1 MSPYNIGPTI
11 NYRIALGKFHEDKK
25 YLVLSKE
32 RKRIDEEMDRLF
44 ANAIKLGFI
53 FLFLQYV

>member
-11 NYRIALGKFHEDKK
+11 NYRIALGKFHKDKR

-32 RKRIDEEMDRLF
+32 RKRIDKEMDSLF
-44 ANAIKLGFI
+44 AKYLRKE
-53 FLFLQYV
+53 LEVD